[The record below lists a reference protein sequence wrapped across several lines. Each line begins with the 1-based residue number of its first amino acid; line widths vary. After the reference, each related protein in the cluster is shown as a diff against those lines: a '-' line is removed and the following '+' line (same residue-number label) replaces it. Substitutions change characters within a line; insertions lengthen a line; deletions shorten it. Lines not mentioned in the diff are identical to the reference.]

1 MAYQRKA
8 RGKPHVPGGYVDVPR
23 HLYDA
28 IMAAPFTLSQLK
40 VVLVIVRLTWGYYP
54 AENHGGAMVSQAT
67 IAGYSGLSPCTV
79 RNAVPLLI
87 KEGVVEVVRHG
98 SGREPDVL
106 CVCPDP
112 SKWGRFEPVEV
123 PQQVP
128 LDELST
134 ESAEDACTPTSASR
148 GPLPEQV
155 GDPYLSKYPT
165 PTSVSRSTGSHE
177 LPFLELPSLEPP
189 LPPMGGLADADDFE
203 EWWSAYGRVGDK
215 APARDLYGFWR
226 AKGAGRS
233 DLLSAA
239 IAYRNHCERT
249 DCKMKHARTFLAKP
263 GKDKSPVWPEWA
275 DGESHGSMDAHSD
288 ARLIGVVTTAA
299 EAFGLVPSS
308 PGALGLPPGRKDLIH
323 D

>member
-1 MAYQRKA
+1 
-8 RGKPHVPGGYVDVPR
+8 
-23 HLYDA
+23 
-28 IMAAPFTLSQLK
+28 
-40 VVLVIVRLTWGYYP
+40 
-54 AENHGGAMVSQAT
+54 MVSQAT

-165 PTSVSRSTGSHE
+165 LTSASRSTGSHE
-177 LPFLELPSLEPP
+177 LPSYELPSLELPSSP
-189 LPPMGGLADADDFE
+189 LTPQGGLAGSDDFE
-203 EWWSAYGRVGDK
+203 EWWETYGRVGDK

-226 AKGAGRS
+226 RTGAGRS

-239 IAYRNHCERT
+239 IAYRSHCERT

-263 GKDKSPVWPEWA
+263 GKGKSPVWPEWA
-275 DGESHGSMDAHSD
+275 DGESHGSMDVRSG
-288 ARLIGVVTTAA
+288 ARLMDVCATAA
-299 EAFGLVPSS
+299 SAFGLAPSS
-308 PGALGLPPGRKDLIH
+308 QGALGLPPGREDLIH